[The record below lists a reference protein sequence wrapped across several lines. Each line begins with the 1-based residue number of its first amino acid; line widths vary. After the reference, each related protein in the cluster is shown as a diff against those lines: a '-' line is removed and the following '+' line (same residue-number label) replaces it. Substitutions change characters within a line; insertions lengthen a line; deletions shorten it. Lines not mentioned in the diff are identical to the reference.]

1 MRASVINF
9 SLAAESRELKEA
21 ANDLDRSLDR
31 RLSFAALQKLLRLA
45 RGPRET
51 VLEWEPGPGIRYGM
65 VERLK
70 ERGPGPWP
78 FLSHGP
84 FDFAILLIVNR
95 ARSWDLRLR

>member
-51 VLEWEPGPGIRYGM
+51 VLEWEPGPGIR
-65 VERLK
+65 V
-70 ERGPGPWP
+70 WP